1 VVAISTSIEGVH
13 LPAGIE
19 TLLSA
24 AAVRARAHVILARGL
39 AGKLPHFVLHMD
51 RMPAAADYVAE
62 TIRGNYPDLKVP
74 PHARWRHFV
83 VGGIDRW
90 RAIAEPLKVD
100 TAERARIR
108 FDLAVTSVLLDAGA
122 GPGWRWR
129 DTATG
134 TYLSRSEGLAIASL
148 EAFAHG
154 LFSSDPSQPLRADA
168 IGLKAVTAERLGI
181 LFQVGADNPLVGLEG
196 RAALMRRLGET
207 MAGSP
212 WVFGEGLRI
221 GGLYDRLDEMA
232 SGGTIDAPRM
242 LRLLLTAFG
251 HIWTGRREIDGIP
264 LGDTWRHPGIDID
277 GPTRGLIPFHKLSQ
291 WLAYSLI
298 EPLQEAGIRV
308 TDLDGLT
315 GLAEYRNGGLFLDIG
330 VIEPR
335 TAGLLSRSFI
345 PADEPIVEWR
355 ALTVALL
362 DEIAPLVRARLGK
375 TPAELPLASILEGG
389 TWAAGRR
396 IARERRADGSPPL
409 NIVSDGS
416 VF

>member
-1 VVAISTSIEGVH
+1 MA
-13 LPAGIE
+13 
-19 TLLSA
+19 
-24 AAVRARAHVILARGL
+24 
-39 AGKLPHFVLHMD
+39 
-51 RMPAAADYVAE
+51 
-62 TIRGNYPDLKVP
+62 
-74 PHARWRHFV
+74 
-83 VGGIDRW
+83 
-90 RAIAEPLKVD
+90 
-100 TAERARIR
+100 
-108 FDLAVTSVLLDAGA
+108 
-122 GPGWRWR
+122 
-129 DTATG
+129 
-134 TYLSRSEGLAIASL
+134 
-148 EAFAHG
+148 
-154 LFSSDPSQPLRADA
+154 LFSSDPSRPLRADA

-207 MAGSP
+207 IAGSP
-212 WVFGEGLRI
+212 WVFGDGLRI

-232 SGGTIDAPRM
+232 SGGTIDAPRI

-335 TAGLLSRSFI
+335 TASLLSRSFI

-396 IARERRADGSPPL
+396 IARERRADGGPPL